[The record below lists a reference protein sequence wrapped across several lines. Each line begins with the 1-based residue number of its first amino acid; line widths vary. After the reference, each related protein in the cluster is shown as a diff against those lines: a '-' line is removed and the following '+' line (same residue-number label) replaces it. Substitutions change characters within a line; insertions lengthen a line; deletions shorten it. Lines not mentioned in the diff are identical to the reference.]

1 MKKLLEYLVES
12 ILEKKPAISQSKEG
26 ELEILTVK
34 VPKEDMGKVIGKGGK
49 IIRAIRTLVK
59 TRAIVEKKA
68 VAVELEEV

>member
-1 MKKLLEYLVES
+1 MKKLLEYLVKS